1 MRSGEF
7 SFGDARITR
16 LALLEMCNGVA
27 RWYSDRGPKH
37 PAEIADSF
45 ADLALAMVGA
55 RRDAQPVRTLDVRT
69 PVVRGR
75 PTREILALVD
85 AELRGTGDGSP
96 DGAAQESGTR

>member
-37 PAEIADSF
+37 PAEIAESF

-55 RRDAQPVRTLDVRT
+55 RRDAQSPRT
-69 PVVRGR
+69 PGALGP

-85 AELRGTGDGSP
+85 AELRRSESSSP
-96 DGAAQESGTR
+96 EAVVQESGAAR

>member
-37 PAEIADSF
+37 PVEIAESF

-55 RRDAQPVRTLDVRT
+55 RRDGQSPRMPAAAGRT
-69 PVVRGR
+69 
-75 PTREILALVD
+75 TREILALVD
-85 AELRGTGDGSP
+85 DELRGSGGSSP
-96 DGAAQESGTR
+96 DAAVQESGAAR